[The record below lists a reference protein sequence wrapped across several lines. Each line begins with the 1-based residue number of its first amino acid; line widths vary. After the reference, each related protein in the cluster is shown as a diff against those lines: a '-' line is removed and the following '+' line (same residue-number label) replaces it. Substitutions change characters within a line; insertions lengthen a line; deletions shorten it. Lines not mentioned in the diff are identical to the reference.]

1 MNEGPL
7 GSALII
13 HASVFSS
20 FFFHLCHL
28 YLSERPW
35 VVPFCM
41 WLIMCRRTADCACL
55 VVSCWSLT
63 YPGPA
68 SLRSSVFTFANHGEM
83 LVRF

>member
-1 MNEGPL
+1 MNEAPL
-7 GSALII
+7 GSSLII
-13 HASVFSS
+13 HTSVSKS
-20 FFFHLCHL
+20 FFYLCHL

-41 WLIMCRRTADCACL
+41 WLIMYSPSANCACL

-68 SLRSSVFTFANHGEM
+68 SLRSSVGTFAKHSEV